1 MKTQH
6 APGLALR
13 VPTIAIALTAL
24 MSVSTVL
31 FGDTEE
37 RMIYTFGTINAS
49 DVAVDGAGN
58 VYGTD
63 DSNHRIWRINTQGV
77 ITTFAGTTGVG
88 GYGGDGGP
96 ATAARL
102 NGPAGMAMDGAGNV
116 YVADYRNY
124 RIRRID
130 TQGVITTFA
139 GTGEWGDGGDGGPA
153 TEAWFRYPGGVA
165 VDGAGNVYVGDRH
178 RIRRID
184 TQGVIT
190 AFAGTGEWG
199 YSGDGG
205 PATEAEFYDITGV
218 DVDGAGNVYV
228 TDRHRIRRIDTQGV
242 ITTFAGTGEWGY
254 SGDGGPATEAE
265 FYDITGVD
273 VDGAGNVYVT
283 DRHRIRRIDTQG
295 VITTF
300 AGTGEWGYSGDGG
313 PATEA
318 RLNDPDGL
326 AVDGAGNVYVADRG
340 NEVVRVILAP
350 GARTPFTQ
358 WFPHFANGDS
368 TVSDLVLV
376 NVDTKRITP
385 VVRFYDPN
393 GEQISADSL
402 VDITGDLELASDG
415 ALSVTGGIPPLGERT
430 ISTHGRGASTTGSVR
445 VASNGPV
452 GGFLRFNS
460 MVVGVA
466 GVGAAEPVNDA
477 IFPARR
483 KKGGINTGA
492 ALRNL
497 ESDAITVTCRLMQGG
512 EVRNNAKVE
521 LAGDG
526 KLARFIN
533 ELFPDADTSDF
544 TGSVRCTA
552 PEKLM
557 FAGVTLEMDFVN
569 RIFTTLPLVPIV
581 SAELLGDIEAR
592 HVYIFAGRGGNDGY
606 SGDGGPAAEAKFDS
620 PSGVAV
626 DGEGNVY
633 VADYGNHR
641 IRRIDTHGVITTFAG
656 SGSTGIFSGGLS
668 GDGGP
673 ATEAQL
679 NYPRGVAVD
688 AAGNVYVA
696 DSANDRIRRI
706 DTQGVITTFAGSGE
720 YGGQGGDGG
729 PATEAQLNDPRGVAV
744 DAAGNVYVGDLNNHR
759 IRRIDTRGVITTF
772 AGTGRG
778 SYGGDGGPAT
788 LARLYYPKGVAVDAV
803 GNVYV
808 ADSGNDRIRRID
820 TQGVITTFAGT
831 GKEGYAGDGG
841 PATEAQLSNPTGV
854 AVDAVGNVYVA
865 DSSNRRIRHI
875 DTHGMITTLGT
886 GPARIPVYLSGF
898 LGYVAVDGEGNLY
911 ISTGNR
917 IQVIK
922 PPGER
927 IVTKEFPHFANGGS
941 TVSDLVL
948 VNVDTKAVTPVVRF
962 YGSNGE
968 LIPADSVVDVTGD
981 MELAADGSLF
991 FTAGIP
997 PLGERTIS
1005 THGRGALTSGSVRVV
1020 SDGTIGGILRFD
1032 IMAVGVAGVG
1042 AAEPVRG
1049 EMVFPARR
1057 KEGGINTGVALRNLH
1072 GDAIDLSCSLMVDGE
1087 LLKTEVLKLAFRKQS
1102 ARFINEIFPTVNT
1115 SNFSGTVHCTSSGYR
1130 GGTFAGVAL
1139 EMDIGNRI
1147 FTTLPLVPRT
1157 VPVEVRTIWKR

>member
-1 MKTQH
+1 M
-6 APGLALR
+6 
-13 VPTIAIALTAL
+13 
-24 MSVSTVL
+24 
-31 FGDTEE
+31 
-37 RMIYTFGTINAS
+37 
-49 DVAVDGAGN
+49 AVDRAGN
-58 VYGTD
+58 
-63 DSNHRIWRINTQGV
+63 I
-77 ITTFAGTTGVG
+77 
-88 GYGGDGGP
+88 
-96 ATAARL
+96 
-102 NGPAGMAMDGAGNV
+102 
-116 YVADYRNY
+116 YVADSGNH

-139 GTGEWGDGGDGGPA
+139 GMGE
-153 TEAWFRYPGGVA
+153 R
-165 VDGAGNVYVGDRH
+165 
-178 RIRRID
+178 
-184 TQGVIT
+184 
-190 AFAGTGEWG
+190 G

-205 PATEAEFYDITGV
+205 PAMEARLNVPSDVAVDRAGNVYVADVRNQRIRRIDTRGVITTFAGTGREGYGGDGGPATDARFDSASGV

-228 TDRHRIRRIDTQGV
+228 ADYSNHRIRRIDTQGV
-242 ITTFAGTGEWGY
+242 ITTFAGTGERGY
-254 SGDGGPATEAE
+254 GGDGGPATEALLH
-265 FYDITGVD
+265 DPARIAVD
-273 VDGAGNVYVT
+273 TAGNVYVA
-283 DRHRIRRIDTQG
+283 DYSNHRIRRIDTQG

-300 AGTGEWGYSGDGG
+300 AGMGERSYGGDGG

-318 RLNDPDGL
+318 RLYNPEGV

-376 NVDTKRITP
+376 NVDSKRITP
-385 VVRFYDPN
+385 VVRFYGPN

-402 VDITGDLELASDG
+402 VDITGDLELAADG

-445 VASNGPV
+445 VASNGAV

-552 PEKLM
+552 PENMM

-841 PATEAQLSNPTGV
+841 PAPEAQLSNPTGV